1 MSQIKLKHSG
11 GNGVII
17 AAPSSNPAADRTLLL
32 PSNADSTIDTLN
44 RTGNVLQIVT
54 SVITSDLI
62 YNTSNDSSLL
72 NSYNDTN
79 MTASITPQFANST
92 ILVNFSFPILLR
104 DGNGGGAI
112 GYGVKR
118 NGTRV
123 ITTESTPHE
132 QFTGDHLTG
141 FRTLYTYV
149 DTTHNSTSQQT
160 YLLECFIRNYSG
172 QVVEFN
178 TRGATSNVVIYE
190 VAA

>member
-17 AAPSSNPAADRTLLL
+17 AAPSSNPAADRTLTL
-32 PSNADSTIDTLN
+32 PGNADSTIDTLN
-44 RTGNVLQIVT
+44 RTGNVLQVVT
-54 SVITSDLI
+54 SVITSSLI
-62 YNTSNDSSLL
+62 LNTSSDSSLL
-72 NSYNDTN
+72 NAYSDTQ

-92 ILVNFSFPILLR
+92 ILVDFSFPLLLR
-104 DGNGGGAI
+104 DGSSGGAI

-123 ITTESTPHE
+123 ITADTSPHE
-132 QFTGDHLTG
+132 QFTGDDLVG
-141 FRTLYTYV
+141 FRTLYRYV

-160 YLLECFIRNYSG
+160 YLLEAFLRNYSG
-172 QVVEFN
+172 QTVEFN
-178 TRGATSNVVIYE
+178 SRSETSNVVIYE